1 MSNPSA
7 PPSTAVESAEGEIQ
21 FRGRMGFAS
30 VLKLMRP
37 KQWTK
42 NLLVFAALLVTHSYS
57 SPEKVRMALL
67 AFAAMCLAGSA
78 TYCLNDALD
87 AEKDRRHPK
96 KRFRPVASGAVSY
109 ATAITLSLILALG
122 ALAICW
128 VISNAAVVVLMT
140 YLGLQ
145 VGYNIGLKDVAVTDV
160 FIICLGF
167 VLRAA
172 IGAVAISVTISGWLL
187 FCTAALA
194 LMLGFAKRRH
204 EYISQGEAAHESR
217 ASLAHYSRSALD
229 HLVGVSAGGAAV
241 CYAVYSVDSQTAS
254 QYPALILTSLPVV
267 YGIARYT
274 LLVFANE
281 EGGEP
286 ENLLFADPHLILSIL
301 LFVALL
307 LLATSG
313 IEIPF
318 LEKVR

>member
-1 MSNPSA
+1 
-7 PPSTAVESAEGEIQ
+7 
-21 FRGRMGFAS
+21 MGFAS
-30 VLKLMRP
+30 LLKLMRP

-57 SPEKVRMALL
+57 TPEKVRMALL

-87 AEKDRRHPK
+87 AEKDKFHPK
-96 KRFRPVASGAVSY
+96 KRLRPVASGVVPKSAAFALAAV
-109 ATAITLSLILALG
+109 LALG
-122 ALAICW
+122 SLAIGW
-128 VISNAAVVVLMT
+128 SLSNAVVIVLLT
-140 YLGLQ
+140 YLALQ
-145 VGYNIGLKDVAVTDV
+145 LAYNFGLKNVAVTDV
-160 FIICLGF
+160 FVICLGF

-172 IGAVAISVTISGWLL
+172 IGAVAIAVTISGWLL

-217 ASLAHYSRSALD
+217 ASLAHYSRVALD

-241 CYAVYSVDSQTAS
+241 CYAVYSVDSQTAG

-267 YGIARYT
+267 YAIARYT

-286 ENLLFADPHLILSIL
+286 ENLLFADPHLIVSII

-307 LLATSG
+307 VLATSG
-313 IEIPF
+313 VEIPF
-318 LEKVR
+318 LERPR

>member
-1 MSNPSA
+1 
-7 PPSTAVESAEGEIQ
+7 
-21 FRGRMGFAS
+21 MGLAS
-30 VLKLMRP
+30 LLKLMRP

-42 NLLVFAALLVTHSYS
+42 NLLVFAALIVTHSYNA
-57 SPEKVRMALL
+57 PDKVRMAAL
-67 AFAAMCLAGSA
+67 AFVAMCLAGSA

-96 KRFRPVASGAVSY
+96 KRHRPVASGAVPQ
-109 ATAITLSLILALG
+109 TVAIGLGAILAIG
-122 ALAICW
+122 SLAIGW
-128 VISNAAVVVLMT
+128 TISLAVVVVLST
-140 YLGLQ
+140 YLVLQ
-145 VGYNIGLKDVAVTDV
+145 LGYNFGLKNVAVTDV

-172 IGAVAISVTISGWLL
+172 IGAVAIAVTISGWLL

-204 EYISQGEAAHESR
+204 EFISQGEAAHESR
-217 ASLAHYSRSALD
+217 ASLAHYSQTALD

-267 YGIARYT
+267 YAIARYS

-286 ENLLFADPHLILSIL
+286 ENLLFADPHLIISIL
-301 LFVALL
+301 LFIALL

-313 IEIPF
+313 VEIPF
-318 LEKVR
+318 LEKAR